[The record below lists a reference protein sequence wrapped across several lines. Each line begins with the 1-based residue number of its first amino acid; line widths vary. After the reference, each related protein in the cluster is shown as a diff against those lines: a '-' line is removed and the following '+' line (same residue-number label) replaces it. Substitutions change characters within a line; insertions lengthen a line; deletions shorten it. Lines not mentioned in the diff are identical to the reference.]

1 MKKLIVLVLLLLIF
15 LLGVFSSLTTQP
27 RPEVLN
33 EFHQVIQRYRAHI
46 ANTGVAVLIDY
57 DQPLIRRRL
66 WVIDM
71 KTGGILLNAHV
82 AHSMKSGLLVPHD
95 FSNDPKSYKSCRGA
109 FVTGKAYQGR
119 QGFSLQ
125 LNGLDRGINDN
136 ASKRAI
142 IFHGRYRPWSLG
154 TFITAPLVNEKL
166 INLAQGGAFVWVHAN
181 EQK

>member
-1 MKKLIVLVLLLLIF
+1 VFVLALLLGIY
-15 LLGVFSSLTTQP
+15 SQLTTQP

-33 EFHQVIQRYRAHI
+33 EFHQVMQRYRAHI
-46 ANTGVAVLIDY
+46 AKTGVAVLIDY

-66 WVIDM
+66 WVLDM
-71 KTGGILLNAHV
+71 KTGAILLNAHV
-82 AHSMKSGLLVPHD
+82 SHSMKSGILYARD

-109 FVTGKAYQGR
+109 FVTGKAFRGR
-119 QGFSLQ
+119 HGFSLQ

-154 TFITAPLVNEKL
+154 TFITAPLTNEKL
-166 INLAQGGAFVWVHAN
+166 INLAQGGTFVWVHTR
-181 EQK
+181 EPK